1 MTPLDPA
8 DPVTTTDVG
17 TGRAGRL
24 AGGLAGGALVI
35 AVVTVLARVAGF
47 GRWLVFSHTA
57 GQTCLATAYSTANQ
71 VPNVVFEVVAGGALA
86 SVVVPVLA
94 GPVERGERVFTSR
107 TVSAL
112 LSWTLVVTVPIVL
125 LGLLVTGP
133 VMRLLV
139 HGNPV
144 GCSAGTVVAVGAP
157 MLAVFL
163 PQIPLYGVAVVL
175 GGTLQAHRR
184 FAAPA
189 AMPLVNSVL
198 VAATYVLF
206 AGLAQGRQ
214 DDIAALPRTAWVV
227 LAAGTT
233 FGVLGLALTVVVPMA
248 RTGVRV
254 RPTLR
259 FPPGVASRIGRLASA
274 GLAVLVAQQ
283 LSTVVVIW
291 LANDVG
297 GYLVIYNY
305 AWALYLLPYAVLAVP
320 LATSAFQRLAA
331 LAHDRDHAGFAATT
345 ATTTRIVV
353 LASCLGAAALA
364 GVAAPVSRVF
374 LHGTLGVADPGVL
387 ATAMVAFAPGVV
399 GYGLVAHLGRALF
412 ASGHGRASAGATVAG
427 WVGVIVADI
436 LLVATLP
443 RAQIVAALGWGST
456 IGMTVA
462 GVALL
467 VATAWTSGR
476 DAVAGVARTA
486 GVGVGVG
493 VLAAVAGRFAGDVG
507 GVPGVA
513 GSVGQAFLAGLVV
526 AVVFLGV
533 AWLLDRRDL
542 RDLVTRMRR
551 RRGTPTAAEQDVD
564 VEGEA

>member
-8 DPVTTTDVG
+8 DPVATGEVG

-35 AVVTVLARVAGF
+35 AVITILARVAGF

-86 SVVVPVLA
+86 SVVVPILA
-94 GPVERGERVFTSR
+94 GPVERGERSFTSR

-139 HGNPV
+139 HGDPV
-144 GCSAGTVVAVGAP
+144 GCSATAVVAVGAP

-206 AGLAQGRQ
+206 AALAQGQQ

-233 FGVLGLALTVVVPMA
+233 FGVLGLALTVVVPMI
-248 RTGVRV
+248 RTGVRI

-259 FPPGVASRIGRLASA
+259 FPPGVARRIVRLASA
-274 GLAVLVAQQ
+274 GLSVLVAQQ
-283 LSTVVVIW
+283 LSAVVVIW
-291 LANDVG
+291 LANNVG

-320 LATSAFQRLAA
+320 LATSAFQRLSA
-331 LAHDRDHAGFAATT
+331 LAHDRDEAGFADTT
-345 ATTTRIVV
+345 ATTTRMVV

-374 LHGTLGVADPGVL
+374 LHGTLGVADPDLL
-387 ATAMVAFAPGVV
+387 AAAMVAFAPGVV
-399 GYGLVAHLGRALF
+399 GYGLIAHLGRALY
-412 ASGHGRASAGATVAG
+412 ARGNGRASATATVAG
-427 WVGVIVADI
+427 WVGVIVGDI
-436 LLVATLP
+436 VLVATLP
-443 RAQIVAALGWGST
+443 QAQIVSALGWGSS

-462 GVALL
+462 GVALF
-467 VATAWTSGR
+467 VATARAAGR
-476 DAVAGVARTA
+476 GAVAGVARTVA
-486 GVGVGVG
+486 VGLACGVI
-493 VLAAVAGRFAGDVG
+493 AAVAGWLAGGVG
-507 GVPGVA
+507 GTPGVA

-526 AVVFLGV
+526 AVVFFGV

-542 RDLVTRMRR
+542 RGLVAVLA
-551 RRGTPTAAEQDVD
+551 RRGTTPQRERED
-564 VEGEA
+564 EG

>member
-8 DPVTTTDVG
+8 DPVATTQ
-17 TGRAGRL
+17 TGAGRSGRL
-24 AGGLAGGALVI
+24 AGGLAGAALVI

-86 SVVVPVLA
+86 SVVIPVLA

-139 HGNPV
+139 HGDPV
-144 GCSAGTVVAVGAP
+144 GCSAATVVSVGAP

-184 FAAPA
+184 FVAPA

-206 AGLAQGRQ
+206 ALLAHGHQ
-214 DDIAALPRTAWVV
+214 DDITELPRTAWLV
-227 LAAGTT
+227 LAAGTS
-233 FGVLGLALTVVVPMA
+233 FGVLGLAVTVVAPMV
-248 RTGVRV
+248 RTGVRI

-259 FPPGVASRIGRLASA
+259 FPPGVARRIGRLASA

-283 LSTVVVIW
+283 LSSVVVIW

-320 LATSAFQRLAA
+320 LATSAFQRLSA
-331 LAHDRDHAGFAATT
+331 LAHDRDDAGFARTT
-345 ATTTRIVV
+345 STTTRMVV

-364 GVAAPVSRVF
+364 GVAQPVARVF
-374 LHGTLGVADPGVL
+374 LHGTMGVADPAVL
-387 ATAMVAFAPGVV
+387 AAAMIAFAPGVV
-399 GYGLVAHLGRALF
+399 GYGLVAHLGRALY
-412 ASGHGRASAGATVAG
+412 ARGSGRASAGATVAG
-427 WVGVIVADI
+427 WLGVVVGDIV
-436 LLVATLP
+436 LVAALP
-443 RAQIVAALGWGST
+443 RGQIVAALGWGSS

-462 GVALL
+462 GVALI
-467 VATAWTSGR
+467 VATARTAGR

-486 GVGVGVG
+486 AVGVGGG
-493 VLAAVAGRFAGDVG
+493 VLAAVVGRFAGDVG

-542 RDLVTRMRR
+542 RGLVGRMRR
-551 RRGTPTAAEQDVD
+551 RGGTPVA
-564 VEGEA
+564 EGEQGGERGE